1 MNRIAILD
9 NKAKR
14 YLPIFAMT
22 AGDAEFQTPV
32 KRVKGAPFHH
42 IFYVVSGEG
51 VLETPE
57 GDFRLKAGQAI
68 FMRKGI
74 PTHYY
79 AVGEAFST
87 AWVTFV
93 GKGAEDILTY
103 YGAKN
108 FAFLNDEDVLTRIT
122 GIIKMLDRGSTPDQ
136 VSQKTYG
143 LVTYFFDKLKQDN
156 TSNKLLRAKEYVDK
170 NYFRDISVSDIAE
183 HVGISESMI
192 YRIFKEQGN
201 TSPVEYIR
209 HVRIFNAEK
218 MLLNENKLSISEV
231 AQACGFSD
239 IAYFCKVFKSETG
252 ITPKKYQ
259 NTYNM

>member
-22 AGDAEFQTPV
+22 AGEAEFQTPV
-32 KRVKGAPFHH
+32 KRAKGAPYHH

-51 VLETPE
+51 VLETSE

-68 FMRKGI
+68 FMRKGV
-74 PTHYY
+74 PTYYY
-79 AVGEAFST
+79 AVGENFST

-93 GKGAEDILTY
+93 GKGAEDILAY

-108 FAFLNDEDVLTRIT
+108 FAFLNDEDILTRIT
-122 GIIKMLDRGSTPDQ
+122 GIIKMLDRGSAPDQ
-136 VSQKTYG
+136 VSQKTYE
-143 LVTYFFDKLKQDN
+143 LIIYFFDKLKQDN
-156 TSNKLLRAKEYVDK
+156 ASNKLLRAKEYVDK
-170 NYFRDISVSDIAE
+170 NYFSDISVSDIAE
-183 HVGISESMI
+183 YVGITESMI
-192 YRIFKEQGN
+192 YRIFKEEGN
-201 TSPVEYIR
+201 GSPAEYIR
-209 HVRIFNAEK
+209 HVRIFNAER
-218 MLLNENKLSISEV
+218 MLLNEDKLSISEV